1 MLKTPVRWITS
12 LVKFCL
18 LTLSAM
24 RVGVFGQLGN
34 GVDDAAA
41 VAAVLTGGQHI
52 QAVAEVE
59 KSGGIKR
66 PWSFLL

>member
-24 RVGVFGQLGN
+24 RVGFSVSW
-34 GVDDAAA
+34 VT
-41 VAAVLTGGQHI
+41 VLTMQP
-52 QAVAEVE
+52 QSRPSSRAV
-59 KSGGIKR
+59 STYR
-66 PWSFLL
+66 P